1 MTIDACYCD
10 LHCHSTASDGSLPP
24 TEVVQLA
31 QRSGISAMSLTDHDT
46 VAGLGDAAAEAAR
59 LGIDF
64 ISGIEISCE
73 FRAPGT
79 LHLLGYGIDPES
91 EDLRALTRQ
100 LIEARDNRNP
110 RMIAKLNEAD
120 VSVTMEEW
128 EKEAGGEVV
137 GRPHLAQILIRK
149 GYVHSVKNAFDKYL
163 GHGGLAYFDKERL
176 PAGRAIELIRQSGG
190 ICVLAHPVQLRCGND
205 AELETMVKSLVD
217 QGLAGIEVMHSDHD
231 ARQIALCT
239 QLAERFGLLK
249 TGGSDYHGR
258 SKKAIDF
265 GFCGGKRIPRA
276 FFEALVA
283 RNRSRWTWSNGPA
296 PSLATDWS

>member
-1 MTIDACYCD
+1 MTTDARYCD

-24 TEVVQLA
+24 AEVVQLA
-31 QRSGISAMSLTDHDT
+31 QRSGVSAMSLTDHDT
-46 VAGLGDAAAEAAR
+46 IAGIADAAAEAAR

-73 FRAPGT
+73 FRSPGT
-79 LHLLGYGIDPES
+79 LHLLGYGVDPQS
-91 EDLRALTRQ
+91 EDLQALTRQ

-110 RMIAKLNEAD
+110 QMIAKLNAAGIA
-120 VSVTMEEW
+120 VTMDEW
-128 EKEAGGEVV
+128 EQEAGGNGV

-149 GYVHSVKNAFDKYL
+149 GHVRSVKDAFDKFL
-163 GHGGLAYFDKERL
+163 GQGGLAYFDKERL
-176 PAGRAIELIRQSGG
+176 PARRAIELIRQSGG

-205 AELETMVKSLVD
+205 AELETIVKSLVD

-231 ARQIALCT
+231 ARQITLCT
-239 QLAERFGLLK
+239 QLAERFGLLN

-276 FFEALVA
+276 FFDAVVK
-283 RNRSRWTWSNGPA
+283 RCSHDRRTRH
-296 PSLATDWS
+296 TRVQRTV

>member
-1 MTIDACYCD
+1 MIGELMTTDTGYCD

-24 TEVVQLA
+24 VEVVQLA
-31 QRSGISAMSLTDHDT
+31 QRSGVSAMSLTDHDT
-46 VAGLGDAAAEAAR
+46 VAGVAEASAEAER

-73 FRAPGT
+73 FRSPGT
-79 LHLLGYGIDPES
+79 LHLLGYGVDPQS
-91 EDLRALTRQ
+91 EDLQALTRQ

-110 RMIAKLNEAD
+110 QMIAKLNAAGIA
-120 VSVTMEEW
+120 VTMDEW
-128 EKEAGGEVV
+128 EKEAGGNVV

-149 GYVHSVKNAFDKYL
+149 GHVRSVKDAFDKFL
-163 GHGGLAYFDKERL
+163 GQGGLAYFDKERL
-176 PAGRAIELIRQSGG
+176 PARRAIELIRQAGG

-205 AELETMVKSLVD
+205 AELETIVKSLVD

-231 ARQIALCT
+231 ARQITLCT

-265 GFCGGKRIPRA
+265 GFCGGRRIPRA
-276 FFEALVA
+276 CFDAVVT
-283 RNRSRWTWSNGPA
+283 RCSNDRRTRHPGV
-296 PSLATDWS
+296 